1 MVFESG
7 NLTTAPGHLIGL
19 GCRAEAHL
27 ATRQNKIEQ
36 RSYEV
41 IALILTPFFIQ
52 RYFDFDDFQDAIAA
66 LNALQTNSV
75 TITKSTHNIEC
86 KNVEETGRYLEKIG
100 VTLDDLDKLS
110 VIHVAGTKGKVDE
123 NF

>member
-1 MVFESG
+1 M
-7 NLTTAPGHLIGL
+7 T
-19 GCRAEAHL
+19 
-27 ATRQNKIEQ
+27 
-36 RSYEV
+36 
-41 IALILTPFFIQ
+41 
-52 RYFDFDDFQDAIAA
+52 FDDFQDAIAA